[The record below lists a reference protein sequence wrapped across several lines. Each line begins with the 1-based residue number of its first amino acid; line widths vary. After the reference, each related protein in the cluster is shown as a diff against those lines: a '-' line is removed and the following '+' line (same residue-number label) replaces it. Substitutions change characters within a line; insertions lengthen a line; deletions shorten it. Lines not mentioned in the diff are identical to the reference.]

1 MSYYSK
7 TFAARTRNYWAVV
20 SQLLNQTLHFG
31 GAPYPLTF
39 SEMCHLNQHRLRYR
53 VGRVIVDGL
62 FSLFG
67 EDDHCA
73 KSFRNG
79 TAAAIYRQRLSRQ
92 APTSE
97 RVYMEGYL

>member
-1 MSYYSK
+1 MSYHSK

-20 SQLLNQTLHFG
+20 SQLFNQTVHFG

-39 SEMCHLNQHRLRYR
+39 SEMCHLNSDRLQYR
-53 VGRVIVDGL
+53 IGRAIVDGL

-67 EDDHCA
+67 EHDHCA

-79 TAAAIYRQRLSRQ
+79 TAAAIYRQRLSRI
-92 APTSE
+92 APQSE
-97 RVYMEGYL
+97 RIYKEGYL